1 MDVLSAFQQTSAAR
15 LDFYSLRKG
24 NWHQGE
30 AMTEGKKPDFQG
42 QDQKHSRY
50 YSPALLPLIQ
60 SLLATLA
67 NMEFEFERECEK
79 VRGTTDIQL
88 KARVLERLRAQ
99 HQARRE
105 PYLRELARLQKQ
117 AFEGERQASVA

>member
-1 MDVLSAFQQTSAAR
+1 
-15 LDFYSLRKG
+15 
-24 NWHQGE
+24 
-30 AMTEGKKPDFQG
+30 MTECEKRDVQR
-42 QDQKHSRY
+42 QDRTSSRY

-67 NMEFEFERECEK
+67 NMEFEFEQECEK

-99 HQARRE
+99 HQSRRE
-105 PYLRELARLQKQ
+105 PYLRELARLQRQ
-117 AFEGERQASVA
+117 AFTGEPQKGVAA

>member
-1 MDVLSAFQQTSAAR
+1 MAENEQADA
-15 LDFYSLRKG
+15 
-24 NWHQGE
+24 
-30 AMTEGKKPDFQG
+30 QG
-42 QDQKHSRY
+42 QDQTQSRY
-50 YSPALLPLIQ
+50 YAPALLPLIQ

-67 NMEFEFERECEK
+67 NMEFEFEQECKK

-117 AFEGERQASVA
+117 AFTGETQESAA